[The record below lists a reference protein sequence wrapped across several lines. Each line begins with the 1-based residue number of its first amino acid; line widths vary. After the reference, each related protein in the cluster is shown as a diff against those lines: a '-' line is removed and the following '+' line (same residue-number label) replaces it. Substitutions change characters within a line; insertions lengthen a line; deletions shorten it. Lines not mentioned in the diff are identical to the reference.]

1 MPRKFAMSLRR
12 YVDAARR
19 SVARHGG
26 GITGLRAVLL
36 RAIKVIRAMGLK
48 GLAGRLRSASK
59 VHTPVAEVFDTPA
72 LPDPTPLD
80 TFSLRVGIMAH
91 MYYPDLIDEFA
102 TTLALVPVPYT
113 LLVSVMDAQAEESA
127 RQRFATLPNLS
138 SLVIRRVENRGRDIA
153 PLLVTFH
160 DEILALDL
168 IGHIHTKKSL
178 YTGSEQESWRHYLLN
193 SLFGSTERLAWIMGM
208 FQADRE
214 LGLMYPESYQ
224 GVPLWAHTL
233 LSNAEA
239 CDHLANRMG
248 MALDRQ
254 RYIDFP
260 AGSMFWARVD
270 ALHPLYDLRLRLDE
284 FPVEKGQIDG
294 TLQHAVERLLGAV
307 TRHRGF
313 RLGILPAD
321 GRLALPVEGE
331 RNFAAALD
339 TSVFERLQMASLDAE
354 LVTVDVFDT
363 LVIRAFLTPAAARA
377 HLAWRMQRQFG
388 LIDFAD
394 RRETAEVALRARLG
408 RDPELAEI
416 YALLA
421 EQLGRGDFDAK
432 VLADAERSHERS
444 LLKPRAVILSALD
457 RIGIAPCTA
466 LSDMYLSQQDM
477 QAILPAEAQ
486 RAINRWWI
494 SCETGRRKDSIDT
507 WKQISHEQGRI
518 DGHWLHIGDNEHS
531 DIQMPQ
537 LAGLLTPVHVIRPS
551 ALFDVVPALRIL
563 RHPQGGSAP
572 WSEQLWRGLLANR
585 FAAVAD
591 ATPRRLLGA
600 PTLDAELLGYTVLGP
615 LVLDFLLGAVNVA
628 QAKGVRTLLFL
639 SREGY
644 LLQQAFTRLQRTHPA
659 AATMSGKYFLA
670 SRRATLL
677 PSLFAQPDLAR
688 VVQSNFNGSFESLL
702 RARLGDEAA
711 DIVRAST
718 PQRMDHE
725 VFLPE
730 MSEEVEGWLAPALP
744 RLLLLARKQRDAY
757 QAYYAANVGDTT
769 SMVVDIGYAGSI
781 QRNFVELLGNP
792 QGGYYMA
799 LRGGA
804 HAFSGGSWAKAR
816 YFDGHDSGGTPV
828 SAILSNDL
836 LLESLLAAPHGQFN
850 GFTDEDTPHPQ
861 PRFGPVELSA
871 EGIEVLARIHAGALE
886 FIDDACAAIGEDI
899 SELTLDPEGVQVP
912 LQCIGSGRW
921 DASAPLAL
929 LAVEDA
935 FTGRGMVSAVKPR

>member
-1 MPRKFAMSLRR
+1 MLRNFAMSVRR

-48 GLAGRLRSASK
+48 GLAGRLHSASK
-59 VHTPVAEVFDTPA
+59 IHTQVAEVCDTPA
-72 LPDPTPLD
+72 LPDPAPLD
-80 TFSLRVGIMAH
+80 TFNLRVGIMAH
-91 MYYPDLIDEFA
+91 VYYPDLIEEFA
-102 TTLALVPVPYT
+102 TTLSLVPVPYT

-127 RQRFATLPNLS
+127 RQRFASLPNLS
-138 SLVIRRVENRGRDIA
+138 GLVLRRVENRGRDIA

-178 YTGSEQESWRHYLLN
+178 YTGSEQEQWRHYLLN

-208 FQADRE
+208 FQADRD
-214 LGLMYPESYQ
+214 LGLVYPESYH

-239 CDHLANRMG
+239 CDHLAKRMG
-248 MALDRQ
+248 MTIDRQ

-270 ALHPLYDLRLRLDE
+270 ALRPLYDLRLRLDE
-284 FPVEKGQIDG
+284 FPVENGQIDG
-294 TLQHAVERLLGAV
+294 TLQHAVERLLGSV
-307 TRHRGF
+307 TRHQGF

-331 RNFAAALD
+331 RNFAAALEA
-339 TSVFERLQMASLDAE
+339 SVFERLQMASLDAK
-354 LVTVDVFDT
+354 LVTIDVFDT
-363 LVIRAFLTPAAARA
+363 LVIRAFLTPAAARD

-408 RDPELAEI
+408 RDPVLTEI
-416 YALLA
+416 YELLA
-421 EQLGRGDFDAK
+421 EQVGRSDLDAE
-432 VLADAERSHERS
+432 VLADAERSHERA
-444 LLKPRAVILSALD
+444 LLQPRAAILSALY

-466 LSDMYLSQQDM
+466 LSDMYLSRQDM
-477 QAILPAEAQ
+477 QAVLPAEVQ
-486 RAINRWWI
+486 PAINRWWI
-494 SCETGRRKDSIDT
+494 SCETGRRKDSTDT
-507 WKQISHEQGRI
+507 WKQISQEQGRL
-518 DGHWLHIGDNEHS
+518 DGRWLHVGDNEHS

-537 LAGLLTPVHVIRPS
+537 LAGLLTPVHVMRPS
-551 ALFDVVPALRIL
+551 ALFDIVPALRIL
-563 RHPQGGSAP
+563 RHPQRGNAQ
-572 WSEQLWRGLLANR
+572 WSEQLWRGLVANR

-591 ATPRRLLGA
+591 STPQRLLGA
-600 PTLDAELLGYTVLGP
+600 PTLDAEMLGYTVLGP
-615 LVLDFLLGAVNVA
+615 LVLDFLLAAINVA
-628 QAKGVRTLLFL
+628 QAKCIGTLLFL

-644 LLQQAFTRLQRTHPA
+644 LLQKAFTRLQSTHPTA
-659 AATMSGKYFLA
+659 AKMSGKYFLA
-670 SRRATLL
+670 SRRGTLL

-688 VVQSNFNGSFESLL
+688 VVQSNFNGTFESLL
-702 RARLGDEAA
+702 RARLGDEATE
-711 DIVRAST
+711 IVKASASE
-718 PQRMDHE
+718 RMDQE

-730 MSEEVEGWLAPALP
+730 MSAEVERWLAPALP
-744 RLLLLARKQRDAY
+744 GLMSLSRKQRDAY
-757 QAYYAANVGDTT
+757 KAYYAANVGDTA

-781 QRNFVELLGNP
+781 QRNLALLLEKT
-792 QGGYYMA
+792 QCGYYMA
-799 LRGGA
+799 LRSGA
-804 HAFSGGSWAKAR
+804 HALSGDDWAQAR
-816 YFDGHDSGGTPV
+816 YFDGRDSEDSPV
-828 SAILSNDL
+828 STILSNDL
-836 LLESLLAAPHGQFN
+836 LLESLLAAPQGQFN
-850 GFTDEDTPHPQ
+850 GFKDVDTPQPQ

-871 EGIEVLARIHAGALE
+871 EGIGVLAKIHAGALE

-899 SELTLDPEGVQVP
+899 SELTLDPKGVQVP

-921 DASAPLAL
+921 DASVPLAL
-929 LAVEDA
+929 LTIEDA
-935 FTGRGMVSAVKPR
+935 FTGRGTVSAGKPD